1 MRMTL
6 SSETFLSFL
15 FGTRFLLFSFLDTV
29 LGLNPIDSSKFL
41 KFEALKSYETAGG
54 QSSVSDRNLG
64 RVQTVLLR
72 GGRSG
77 WLVGRRCD
85 HNSVLISCLPINMRM
100 STFL

>member
-1 MRMTL
+1 MAPPPPPKPKA
-6 SSETFLSFL
+6 SEL
-15 FGTRFLLFSFLDTV
+15 FGHRVGSESHRFFQISQIRGSEILR
-29 LGLNPIDSSKFL
+29 
-41 KFEALKSYETAGG
+41 KSAGG